1 MSWTLA
7 GTTVI
12 NPYHDGGLSQGPEP
26 IGAVFNWLDGS
37 LGAHKLTSRQKY
49 DVRWRPR
56 DATEK
61 SNLATGLG
69 LLYLTAGVVVT
80 HLNQTETMMI
90 RERPVFTPFA
100 GTDAWEVSA
109 TLEET
114 TA

>member
-12 NPYHDGGLSQGPEP
+12 NPYYDSGLSQGPEP

-49 DVRWRPR
+49 QVKWRPR

-61 SNLATGLG
+61 SNLETGLG
-69 LLYLTAGVVVT
+69 LLLLTAGVVVT
-80 HLNQTETMMI
+80 HLSQTETMMI
-90 RERPVFTPFA
+90 REQPVLTPL
-100 GTDAWEVSA
+100 GGSDAWEVSA
-109 TLEET
+109 TLWET